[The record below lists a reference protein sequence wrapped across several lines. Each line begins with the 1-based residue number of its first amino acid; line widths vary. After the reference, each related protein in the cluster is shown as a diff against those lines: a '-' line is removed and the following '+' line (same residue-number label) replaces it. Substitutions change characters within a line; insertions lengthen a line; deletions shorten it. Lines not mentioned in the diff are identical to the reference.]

1 MDLGLDFLDVAKL
14 GGKAED
20 GAGGAEAE
28 LRVRVVQDFAELK
41 SGLKGKALEVALG
54 ELGGLA
60 LLLGV
65 LRPEIGVLEPTVQGA
80 AADLRKASGLGD
92 GGCGGDYGEGGF
104 LTRGESGSLFCRAIV
119 RHFEPWGLSGRLI
132 DSAGVIRCLLT
143 G

>member
-1 MDLGLDFLDVAKL
+1 MDLVLDFLDVAKL

-20 GAGGAEAE
+20 GASGAEADV
-28 LRVRVVQDFAELK
+28 RVRVVQDFAKLK
-41 SGLKGKALEVALG
+41 NGLEGEALEVALG

-65 LRPEIGVLEPTVQGA
+65 LLPEFGVFKPTVQGA

-104 LTRGESGSLFCRAIV
+104 LARGGERESFS
-119 RHFEPWGLSGRLI
+119 
-132 DSAGVIRCLLT
+132 
-143 G
+143 